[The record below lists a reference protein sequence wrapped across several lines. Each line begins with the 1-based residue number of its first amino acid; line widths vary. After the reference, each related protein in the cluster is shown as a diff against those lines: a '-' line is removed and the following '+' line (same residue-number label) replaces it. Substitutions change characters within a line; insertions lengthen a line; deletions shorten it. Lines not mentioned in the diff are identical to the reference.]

1 MVRDGYIYGLSLL
14 AVAGVLCWATGT
26 WVWSIVPVLLAAF
39 FLMVLPRPTARNS
52 QRCRIG
58 GFTRRRRRDE
68 TVRIE
73 TPQGPRQ
80 RVSIFL
86 NVFDVHVNRSPIA
99 GEITA
104 VRYQKGKFL
113 NAMNE
118 ESADRNEQN
127 IVTVQGEGMEIV
139 FKQIAGLIARR
150 IIFNYR
156 QGDRVGRGERVGLI
170 KFGSRTDIILPAEA
184 EIRVKTG
191 ERVKGGS
198 SIIAEMPESETCC
211 GSDDAAEDSQREREA
226 GDERRRRRLNSA
238 DAALAKARNRARLRR
253 GMFILPSFFTAMN
266 IGAGYF
272 AITQTLD
279 AITSNLNAN
288 GSRTHLD
295 GRRSRF

>member
-39 FLMVLPRPTARNS
+39 FLWFFRDP
-52 QRCRIG
+52 QRAIPNG
-58 GFTRRRRRDE
+58 AGLVVSPADGLVTE
-68 TVRIE
+68 TVRFE

-184 EIRVKTG
+184 EIRVRTG

-198 SIIAEMPESETCC
+198 SIIAEMPESELAVGVTTQQKTARA
-211 GSDDAAEDSQREREA
+211 SAEPETIE
-226 GDERRRRRLNSA
+226 GDNVE
-238 DAALAKARNRARLRR
+238 LR
-253 GMFILPSFFTAMN
+253 
-266 IGAGYF
+266 
-272 AITQTLD
+272 
-279 AITSNLNAN
+279 
-288 GSRTHLD
+288 
-295 GRRSRF
+295 